1 MSTFQIIS
9 NKFGYVEAE
18 DVSLKWNVHDLSID
32 YDAINKADMLNI
44 HKYSMVK
51 NNMK

>member
-9 NKFGYVEAE
+9 NKSDYVEAE
-18 DVSLKWNVHDLSID
+18 EVSLKWNVHDLSID
-32 YDAINKADMLNI
+32 YDALNKSEILNI
-44 HKYSMVK
+44 HKYLMVK